1 MLCGL
6 VRTPSVVLESLDRN
20 GFERWSQNKRINSV
34 VSETP
39 CVSWKLC
46 FNSRYLEEEPNGILD
61 LTSLL
66 VTGRVSEAL
75 ADFLGSGEQMS
86 ERVRV
91 SFLSVA
97 TTV

>member
-1 MLCGL
+1 M
-6 VRTPSVVLESLDRN
+6 
-20 GFERWSQNKRINSV
+20 
-34 VSETP
+34 
-39 CVSWKLC
+39 
-46 FNSRYLEEEPNGILD
+46 LD

-91 SFLSVA
+91 SFLSAA
-97 TTV
+97 TNI